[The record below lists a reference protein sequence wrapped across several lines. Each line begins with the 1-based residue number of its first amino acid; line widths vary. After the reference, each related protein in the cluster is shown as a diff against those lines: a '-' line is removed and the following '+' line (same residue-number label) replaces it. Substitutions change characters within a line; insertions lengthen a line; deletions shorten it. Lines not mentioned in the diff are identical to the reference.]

1 MSLKA
6 IYECVMGCIIVI
18 GGGFTIYCLD
28 STQHAI
34 SHIEDLG
41 GSVLHDTAW
50 GSTVYEKVDL
60 NDTPATDDDLRYV
73 RQLQPWAGVYLR
85 NTNITDEGLQQL
97 HGLAVDEIDLTGTRV
112 SDAAVAELL
121 ATIPACLDCQII
133 REP

>member
-1 MSLKA
+1 MSPKA
-6 IYECVMGCIIVI
+6 IYECVMGCSIVI

-28 STQHAI
+28 STQHTI

-60 NDTPATDDDLRYV
+60 NDTPATDDDLRYI
-73 RQLQPWAGVYLR
+73 RKLQPWAGVYLR
-85 NTNITDEGLQQL
+85 NTNITDEGLKQL
-97 HGLAVDEIDLTGTRV
+97 HGLAVYEIDLTGTRV

>member
-1 MSLKA
+1 MSPNA
-6 IYECVMGCIIVI
+6 IFECVMGCSVVI

-60 NDTPATDDDLRYV
+60 NDTPATDDDLRYI
-73 RQLQPWAGVYLR
+73 RKLQPWAGVYLR
-85 NTNITDEGLQQL
+85 MTVCQTGSKRYHQP
-97 HGLAVDEIDLTGTRV
+97 VIDFSFSLKR
-112 SDAAVAELL
+112 
-121 ATIPACLDCQII
+121 I
-133 REP
+133 RLPCRYSIHVRSQY